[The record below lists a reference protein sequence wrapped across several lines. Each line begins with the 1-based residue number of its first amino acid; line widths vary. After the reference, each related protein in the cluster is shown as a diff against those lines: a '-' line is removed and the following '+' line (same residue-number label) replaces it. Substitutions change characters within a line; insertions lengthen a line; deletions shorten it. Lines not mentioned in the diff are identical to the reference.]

1 MANVNPISS
10 QLRLSLNSTEGGK
23 TVTRYVT
30 LSKLSTTVTAETL
43 DLLADS
49 VATLLAHSVSM
60 VRKVDTGQL
69 VK

>member
-10 QLRLSLNSTEGGK
+10 QLRMSLTSVENGK
-23 TVTRYVT
+23 NVTRYVT
-30 LSKLSTTVTAETL
+30 LSKLSTTVTPETL

-49 VATLLAHSVSM
+49 VATLLAHPVEM

>member
-10 QLRLSLNSTEGGK
+10 QLRLSLSVTESGK
-23 TVTRYVT
+23 SVTKYVT
-30 LSKLSTTVTAETL
+30 LGKLSTVVTAETL

-49 VATLLAHSVSM
+49 LGTLLAYPVSM

>member
-10 QLRLSLNSTEGGK
+10 QLCLSLTATESGK
-23 TVTRYVT
+23 CVTKYVT
-30 LSKLSTTVTAETL
+30 LGKLSTSVTAEAL

-49 VATLLAHSVSM
+49 LGTLLAHPVSM